1 MRMARGDHGNN
12 SVTLGPRDSL
22 TGALTFD
29 GDITI
34 QGKVEGEIRVTGD
47 VAIGDA
53 AHVQASVEGNHV
65 NVQGNLTGNVT
76 ARGRLALS
84 GSGSVHGDVR
94 VSKLSVEDGAT
105 LNGNVSMG
113 QAAAGG
119 RGGDRHSEA
128 QNGREQVA
136 EQQMETVG

>member
-1 MRMARGDHGNN
+1 MARGEHSTN

-22 TGALTFD
+22 IGTLTLD

-34 QGKVEGEIRVTGD
+34 QGKAEGEIKVTGD

-65 NVQGNLTGNVT
+65 NVQGHLTGNVT
-76 ARGRLALS
+76 ARGRLSLS
-84 GSGSVHGDVR
+84 GSGSVQGDVR

-113 QAAAGG
+113 QPAGGG
-119 RGGDRHSEA
+119 RGADRHAEA
-128 QNGREQVA
+128 LNGHEQVA
-136 EQQMETVG
+136 EEHMETVG